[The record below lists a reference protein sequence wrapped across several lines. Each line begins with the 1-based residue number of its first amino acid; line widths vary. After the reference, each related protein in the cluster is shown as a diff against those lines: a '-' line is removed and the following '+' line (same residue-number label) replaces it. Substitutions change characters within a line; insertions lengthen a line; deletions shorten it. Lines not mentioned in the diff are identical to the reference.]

1 VNVSTATRR
10 LCARSMVAAAVG
22 AVCTLGGCA
31 PSRTIGTTPTL
42 TTIFVETPLTSSP
55 RGVDLRH
62 EPTVGERTVPSS
74 PTEVW
79 AVLPG
84 IFEQLEIAT
93 STVDPSEGLIGN
105 AGYRA
110 RRVEGKRLST
120 YLDCGRSFGRE
131 YADQYAVTLS
141 VLVQLVTAP
150 DGRTTVR
157 TILDAYARDPS
168 LSSSSLHCTTRG
180 SLERRIGDLVIER
193 LGT

>member
-1 VNVSTATRR
+1 MSVNAIARR
-10 LCARSMVAAAVG
+10 LCAGTISMAAVG
-22 AVCTLGGCA
+22 TACTLGGCS
-31 PSRTIGTTPTL
+31 PSQTIGTTPRL
-42 TTIFVETPLTSSP
+42 TTVFVETPLTSSP

-62 EPTVGERTVPSS
+62 DPTVGERTVSS
-74 PTEVW
+74 PVTEVW
-79 AVLPG
+79 AVLPEVFG
-84 IFEQLEIAT
+84 QLEIET
-93 STVDPSEGLIGN
+93 STVDPSEALIGN

-110 RRVEGKRLST
+110 RRIEGRRLSA

-141 VLVQLVTAP
+141 VLVQLLTAP
-150 DGRTTVR
+150 DGSTTVR